1 MIKMKIISQTN
12 INDASK
18 ILRSGGIIAFPTE
31 TVFGLGVI
39 YDNEKSYRRLISVKK
54 RPPEKPFTLMCAN
67 PEDIYRF
74 AEVGERADKLIKTF
88 VPGELTIILKAKRN
102 LPKWVV
108 SQEGNVGIRVPNLTY
123 VRELINDVGAPLLV
137 PSANKSGESP
147 YTNSND
153 VYWGFTGEI
162 DAVVEG
168 NSQSNIP
175 STIVIVGED
184 VKIIRE
190 GSITK
195 EMINKVLEEAK

>member
-1 MIKMKIISQTN
+1 MKIISQTN